1 MDMGAQRRTAIGAW
15 ELLFGPTRSWV
26 VESTSPLKNESE
38 GGESERENCEEEE
51 ETGSERLVGGRR
63 RGSERGV
70 ETCHGREGKGRGRE
84 REDFLCVFHCFVCLN
99 VETENARNLEKG
111 L

>member
-15 ELLFGPTRSWV
+15 ELLFGPTRSCV

-63 RGSERGV
+63 RGSERSV
-70 ETCHGREGKGRGRE
+70 ETCHRREGKGREEGRG
-84 REDFLCVFHCFVCLN
+84 RIFYVCFIVLF
-99 VETENARNLEKG
+99 V
-111 L
+111 